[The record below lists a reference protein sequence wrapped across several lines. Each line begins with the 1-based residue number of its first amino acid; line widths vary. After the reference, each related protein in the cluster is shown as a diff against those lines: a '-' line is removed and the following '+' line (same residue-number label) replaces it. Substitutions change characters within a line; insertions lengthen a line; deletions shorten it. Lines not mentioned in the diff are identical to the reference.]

1 MKYND
6 IYSLPIDSMTTLVSK
21 EGMQEVLDF
30 AESQFQNN
38 QKNYSVIVFGI
49 AAYEKVKEHFGLEAA
64 KRVMATLGRLLKRY
78 SNESDLIAYYGE
90 EEFLACLLERSK
102 EEAIEFIRNLDSIVS
117 QSIFMFQQTRIN
129 ISLSAQVSHRVE
141 SESLENMLKVSLEEF
156 SKHKDSKGIINYE
169 S

>member
-1 MKYND
+1 
-6 IYSLPIDSMTTLVSK
+6 
-21 EGMQEVLDF
+21 MQEVLDF

-90 EEFLACLLERSK
+90 ERVFGLFARTFQRGGNRIYPQFRFHSEPKYFY
-102 EEAIEFIRNLDSIVS
+102 VS
-117 QSIFMFQQTRIN
+117 AN
-129 ISLSAQVSHRVE
+129 AH
-141 SESLENMLKVSLEEF
+141 
-156 SKHKDSKGIINYE
+156 
-169 S
+169 